1 MNVRFITLHGGC
13 KIRPAMLPVATLTSS
28 YENNCSIDGKT
39 IRLYFDT
46 NNLLN
51 SVSFIDS

>member
-1 MNVRFITLHGGC
+1 MNVRFITLYGGC
-13 KIRPAMLPVATLTSS
+13 KIRPAMLPVAMLTSS
-28 YENNCSIDGKT
+28 YEINCSIDGKT